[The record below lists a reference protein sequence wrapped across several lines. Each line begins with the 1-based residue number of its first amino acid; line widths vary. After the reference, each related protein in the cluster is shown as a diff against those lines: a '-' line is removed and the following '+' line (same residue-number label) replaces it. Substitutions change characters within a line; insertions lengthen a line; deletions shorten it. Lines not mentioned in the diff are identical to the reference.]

1 MKITHLKKN
10 DYKTSAWSGGTTT
23 QLYIFPQDGD
33 YAARRFK
40 VRISSAA
47 VDLEE
52 SDFTALPGV
61 DRWITP
67 LVGGFT
73 LTHPVSR
80 PEQAPVVMGP
90 MSQPYNFPGGIDTHC
105 VGKALDFNLMLKDVN
120 GRMEIAAGVAKIE
133 PGINAFYPIAETNIL
148 VNGERYM
155 LEGGELL
162 VVESDREDSLLLGEG
177 AVLCCY
183 AQV

>member
-1 MKITHLKKN
+1 MKITHLKKE

-23 QLYIFPQDGD
+23 QLYIYPQDGD
-33 YAARRFK
+33 YAARRFQ

-67 LVGGFT
+67 LMGGFT
-73 LTHPVSR
+73 LTHPGC
-80 PEQAPVVMGP
+80 APVVMGP
-90 MSQPYNFPGGIDTHC
+90 MSQPYHFSGGIETHC
-105 VGKALDFNLMLKDVN
+105 VGKALDFNLMLKDAE
-120 GRMEIAAGVAKIE
+120 GRMEIVDGVARIE
-133 PGINAFYPIAETNIL
+133 PGLNAFYPIAETHIM
-148 VNGERYM
+148 VDGESFM

-162 VVESDREDSLLLGEG
+162 VVESDREDNALLGEG

-183 AQV
+183 ARV

>member
-1 MKITHLKKN
+1 MKITHLKKS
-10 DYKTSAWSGGTTT
+10 DYTTSAWSGGTTT
-23 QLYIFPQDGD
+23 QLYIFPQDGN
-33 YAARRFK
+33 YAERRFK

-47 VDLEE
+47 VDLAE

-73 LTHPVSR
+73 LTHPETYPDR
-80 PEQAPVVMGP
+80 AAVVMGP
-90 MSQPYNFPGGIDTHC
+90 LSQPYNFPGGIETHC
-105 VGKALDFNLMLKDVN
+105 VGKALDFNLMLKDTS
-120 GRMEIAAGVAKIE
+120 GCMEIAVGTAKIKK
-133 PGINAFYPIAETNIL
+133 GVNAFYPVAETGIM
-148 VNGERYM
+148 VEGENYM

-162 VVESDREDSLLLGEG
+162 VIESEREDSLLLGEG

>member
-1 MKITHLKKN
+1 MKVTHLKKS

-23 QLYIFPQDGD
+23 QLYIFPEDGD
-33 YAARRFK
+33 YAQRRFN

-73 LTHPVSR
+73 LTHPASR
-80 PEQAPVVMGP
+80 PAQAPVVMGP
-90 MSQPYNFPGGIDTHC
+90 MSTPYNFPGGIDTHC
-105 VGKALDFNLMLKDVN
+105 VGKALDFNLMLKDAS
-120 GRMEIAAGVAKIE
+120 GRMEIAVGMAKIE
-133 PGINAFYPIAETNIL
+133 KGLSAFYPIAEVNIM
-148 VNGERYM
+148 VDGESYM

-162 VVESDREDSLLLGEG
+162 VIESEREDSLLLGEG

-183 AQV
+183 AQI